1 MAMTR
6 TATVTAPISIIGKD
20 LDAGA
25 TMNGDTTPNVG
36 VLKAG
41 TLMKYTAASK
51 TYDKAVVGTDT
62 IAGLLADEVDT
73 GTGGATEIL
82 PIMVYRRG
90 VFRRQE
96 IESANNVAI
105 TPGSAVDL
113 ALNDSGIFLELSYE
127 AYEGLTPVP
136 AGVQPMT
143 LPASSPEQQ
152 ALEDEA
158 ARLADK
164 EETPEARQKREEA
177 EAQRA

>member
-6 TATVTAPISIIGKD
+6 TGTVAAPISIIGKD

-25 TMNGDTTPNVG
+25 TFNGDTSPNVG

-41 TLMKYTAASK
+41 TLMKYTSATK
-51 TYDKAVVGTDT
+51 TLDKAVVGTDT
-62 IAGLLADEVDT
+62 LFGLLADEIDT

-82 PIMVYRRG
+82 PVMVYRRG

-105 TPGSAVDL
+105 TPGSAVDI
-113 ALNDSGIFLELSYE
+113 ALNDLGIFLELSYE

-136 AGVQPMT
+136 AGVQPM
-143 LPASSPEQQ
+143 S
-152 ALEDEA
+152 ALGDI
-158 ARLADK
+158 
-164 EETPEARQKREEA
+164 EEEERRAKEA
-177 EAQRA
+177 EKKPAQEPPAPPAEG

>member
-6 TATVTAPISIIGKD
+6 TGTVAAPISIIGKD

-41 TLMKYTAASK
+41 TLMKYTAATK
-51 TYDKAVVGTDT
+51 TFDKAVVGTDT
-62 IAGLLADEVDT
+62 LAGLLADEVDT

-105 TPGSAVDL
+105 TPGSAVDI
-113 ALNDSGIFLELSYE
+113 ALNDLGIFLELSYE

-136 AGVQPMT
+136 AGVQPMSALGDIQENET
-143 LPASSPEQQ
+143 L
-152 ALEDEA
+152 
-158 ARLADK
+158 RK
-164 EETPEARQKREEA
+164 EA
-177 EAQRA
+177 EEVDAKAKEAEKTAAQQPQAPAKS